1 MYNTNKHG
9 KLEENNLVFKAF
21 PKQDEFLTAVFS
33 GENNFVLFGGAIRGG
48 KTFVALFAIQLLC
61 HIYPKSRWAVVR
73 RDLPTLKRN
82 TIPSWQKLKLN
93 NIIKSENNSEHTV
106 TFKNGSQIIF
116 FPESFDTDKELE
128 RWRGL
133 EVNGF
138 LFEEIQECQ
147 YKSLMKAFERSGSN
161 FITPMPTPII
171 MATCNPT
178 QNWVKKEIYDK
189 WKNGTLPARWK
200 YIQSTIFD
208 NPFIPQEYIDSLENM
223 GYYERRVFV
232 DGDWE
237 FNIKQGGE
245 YWKSFELS
253 KHVSQVNY
261 IKGKPVHIVFDNNVA
276 PYVSVQ
282 LWQAD
287 EQRKELRQF
296 DEIPC
301 VYPYN
306 SAIKAGEKVVQYLK
320 SLDYQDVVFLYGDS
334 TSQAKNTIDENG
346 RSFYT
351 LFEQEIRKH
360 FRITSRIG
368 KSNPSV
374 SLSGQWINSI
384 YEGKG
389 DWRILIDEGCKTSIG
404 DYIDT
409 KEDKN
414 GGILKT
420 RVTVNGQSF
429 EKNGHMSDCK
439 RYFITQILDREYKNF
454 IGKKD
459 FSSGAVASW

>member
-1 MYNTNKHG
+1 MDKTY
-9 KLEENNLVFKAF
+9 LFKSF
-21 PKQDEFLTAVFS
+21 PKQDEFF
-33 GENNFVLFGGAIRGG
+33 GDIFGCKYNFILYGGAIRGG
-48 KTFVALFAIQLLC
+48 KTFAGLMAIQLLSQ
-61 HIYPKSRWAVVR
+61 IYPKSRWAVVR
-73 RDLPTLKRN
+73 KDLPTLKRN
-82 TIPSWQKLKLN
+82 TIPSWNKLKLT
-93 NIIKSENNSEHTV
+93 NIIKSENNSEYTV

-147 YKSLMKAFERSGSN
+147 YKSLMKAFERAGSN
-161 FITPMPTPII
+161 FITPMPTPLI

-200 YIQSTIFD
+200 YIQSTIHD
-208 NPFIPQEYIDSLENM
+208 NPFIPPQYMDSLENM

-237 FNIKQGGE
+237 FNLKQGGE
-245 YWKSFELS
+245 FWKSFDLS
-253 KHVSQVNY
+253 KHVGQVNY
-261 IKGKPVHIVFDNNVA
+261 QPNKPIHVVFDNNVA
-276 PYVSVQ
+276 PYVSIQ
-282 LWQAD
+282 LWQID

-296 DEIPC
+296 GEIPC
-301 VYPYN
+301 AYPDN
-306 SAIKAGEKVVQYLK
+306 SAIRAGQKLLRYLD
-320 SLDYQDVVFLYGDS
+320 SLDYKETLFIYGDS
-334 TSQAKNTIDENG
+334 SSNAKSTIDEHG

-351 LFEQEIRKH
+351 LFEDQMKQRYK
-360 FRITSRIG
+360 ITNRVG

-374 SLSGQWINSI
+374 SLSGQFVNEIFDNKMEWLIT
-384 YEGKG
+384 
-389 DWRILIDEGCKTSIG
+389 IDEGCKTSIG

-414 GGILKT
+414 GGVLKT
-420 RVTVNGQSF
+420 RITVDGQSF
-429 EKNGHMSDCK
+429 EKNGHMTDCM
-439 RYFITQILDREYKNF
+439 RYFVTSILDKEYRKF
-454 IGKKD
+454 IGKG
-459 FSSGAVASW
+459 SLSAGAVSGW

>member
-1 MYNTNKHG
+1 M
-9 KLEENNLVFKAF
+9 ENNLKFKSF
-21 PKQDEFLTAVFS
+21 PKQDEFLNAIFS
-33 GENNFVLFGGAIRGG
+33 GNYNFILYGGAIRGG
-48 KTFVALFAIQLLC
+48 KTFVALMAIQLLC

-93 NIIKSENNSEHTV
+93 NIIQSENNSEHTV

-147 YKSLMKAFERSGSN
+147 YQSFMKAFERAGSN
-161 FITPMPTPII
+161 FINPMPTPLII
-171 MATCNPT
+171 ATCNPT
-178 QNWVKKEIYDK
+178 QNWVKKEIYDR
-189 WKNGTLPARWK
+189 WKNGSLPERWK

-208 NPFIPQEYIDSLENM
+208 NPFIPEEYLQSLENM

-245 YWKSFELS
+245 FWKYFELS
-253 KHVSQVNY
+253 KHVDSVPY
-261 IKGKPVHIVFDNNVA
+261 DSKLPIHVVFDNNVA

-282 LWQAD
+282 LWQID
-287 EQRKELRQF
+287 DRLKELRQI

-301 VYPYN
+301 EYPNN
-306 SAIKAGEKVVQYLK
+306 SAIKAGVKVVQYLD
-320 SLDYQDVVFLYGDS
+320 SLNYKDVVFIYGDS
-334 TSQAKNTIDENG
+334 SSNARTTIDENG

-351 LFEQEIRKH
+351 LFEDAIKKTYRVTN
-360 FRITSRIG
+360 RVG

-374 SLSGQWINSI
+374 SLSGQFVNSI
-384 YEGKG
+384 YDNKQQ
-389 DWRILIDEGCKTSIG
+389 WTIKIDEGCKKSIG
-404 DYIDT
+404 DYIET

-414 GGILKT
+414 GGVLKT
-420 RVTVNGQSF
+420 RTTVNGQSF
-429 EKNGHMSDCK
+429 EKNGHMTDCK
-439 RYFITQILDREYKNF
+439 RYIIVTILEKEYRTF

-459 FSSGAVASW
+459 FSGGAVSSW

>member
-1 MYNTNKHG
+1 MSFKNT
-9 KLEENNLVFKAF
+9 LFEPF
-21 PKQDEFLTAVFS
+21 PKQIEFLESVFS
-33 GENNFVLFGGAIRGG
+33 KKYNFILFGGAIRGG
-48 KTFVALFAIQLLC
+48 KTYAGLGGLILLC
-61 HIYPKSRWAVVR
+61 KMYPKSRWAIIR
-73 RDLPTLKRN
+73 KDLPTLKRN
-82 TIPSWQKLKLN
+82 TIPSFNK
-93 NIIKSENNSEHTV
+93 IKPTKFIRSENWSDYTIKFN
-106 TFKNGSQIIF
+106 NGSEIIF
-116 FPESFDTDKELE
+116 FPESYEIDKDLD

-189 WKNGTLPARWK
+189 FKNGTLSEKWK

-208 NPFIPQEYIDSLENM
+208 NPFIPQEYFDSLENM
-223 GYYERRVFV
+223 GYYEKRVFV

-245 YWKSFELS
+245 FWKSFEIS
-253 KHVSQVNY
+253 KHVKQVNY
-261 IKGKPVHIVFDNNVA
+261 IENKTIHVVFDNNVA
-276 PYVSVQ
+276 PYVSIQ
-282 LWQAD
+282 LWQVD
-287 EQRKELRQF
+287 EHKKELRQF

-301 VYPYN
+301 VYPFN
-306 SAIKAGEKVVQYLK
+306 SAIKSAEKLTTYLK
-320 SLDYQDVVFLYGDS
+320 SLDYKDVLIIHGDS
-334 TSQAKNTIDENG
+334 SSNAKNTIDENG

-351 LFEQEIRKH
+351 LFEDVLKRT
-360 FRITSRIG
+360 FRINNRVG

-374 SLSGQWINSI
+374 SMSGQFVNSI
-384 YEGKG
+384 YETNYQG
-389 DWRILIDEGCKTSIG
+389 WQIMIDEGCKTSIG

-409 KEDKN
+409 KEDRN

-420 RVTVNGQSF
+420 RITVNGQSF

-439 RYFITQILDREYKNF
+439 RYFIVDVLDKEYKTF

-459 FSSGAVASW
+459 FSASSVSSW